1 MADTTSIEDYLAT
14 HTQLPLEEVTE
25 IYHAG
30 APWPILYNDL
40 ERMAQEDAQA
50 TGVPVETA
58 AKALDQLCDIEA
70 AQMNALIKEVHS
82 ALTRHDHDVPCFD
95 IPEVQALCAHPII
108 RDLLYYSKRVA
119 LRVGETDLLI
129 VFAIYLFIL
138 QYAWDHPE
146 WARGTCDES
155 REPCGD

>member
-1 MADTTSIEDYLAT
+1 MAGTTNIEHYLAR

-50 TGVPVETA
+50 TGVPVEITS
-58 AKALDQLCDIEA
+58 KALDQLCDIEA
-70 AQMNALIKEVHS
+70 AQLKALIQEASPAV
-82 ALTRHDHDVPCFD
+82 ARDGLTVPFFD
-95 IPEVQALCAHPII
+95 IPEMQALCAHPII
-108 RDLLYYSKRVA
+108 RDWLYYSERVA
-119 LRVGETDLLI
+119 LRVGESDVLV
-129 VFAIYLFIL
+129 VFTVYLAIL

-146 WARGTCDES
+146 WARGI
-155 REPCGD
+155 

>member
-1 MADTTSIEDYLAT
+1 MEDATSIEHYLAT

-30 APWPILYNDL
+30 TPWPILYNDL

-50 TGVPVETA
+50 TGVTVERT

-70 AQMNALIKEVHS
+70 AQMNTLIQEVKPAVARQS
-82 ALTRHDHDVPCFD
+82 LDVPIFD
-95 IPEVQALCAHPII
+95 IPEIQALCAHPII
-108 RDLLYYSKRVA
+108 RDWLYYSERVA
-119 LRVGETDLLI
+119 LRVGESDVLV
-129 VFAIYLFIL
+129 VFTVYLVIL

-146 WARGTCDES
+146 WARSTCGES
-155 REPCGD
+155 RKPCEG